1 MYVFAQTKLNM
12 VSLLNMETRCSSSPY
27 ACIMCMHADYA
38 CMHEYMHACVIC
50 MHAYHACT
58 HIMHVCKLC
67 MHAYDACM
75 HNMHA
80 RIILKPLIN
89 CGSIEDSGGL
99 KGRRLRGRPHCIGGL
114 MEPPNALLIPAA
126 PRSIMGVSSGIASSA
141 AHGVGTSISFLA
153 SIIGAIGG
161 SSAGSTLSVT
171 KFSFSKCSSPL
182 RSRCI

>member
-58 HIMHVCKLC
+58 HSMHVYKLC

-75 HNMHA
+75 HSMHA
-80 RIILKPLIN
+80 WILCICMQTEPHLGYVLRGNEADRLKL
-89 CGSIEDSGGL
+89 GL
-99 KGRRLRGRPHCIGGL
+99 KKNMI
-114 MEPPNALLIPAA
+114 ALCFID
-126 PRSIMGVSSGIASSA
+126 
-141 AHGVGTSISFLA
+141 FY
-153 SIIGAIGG
+153 
-161 SSAGSTLSVT
+161 
-171 KFSFSKCSSPL
+171 
-182 RSRCI
+182 